1 MIKVS
6 VMYPNTA
13 GARFDHQY
21 YRDHHMPLVKEKL
34 ADRCL
39 FYTIDKGLGGASPD
53 AHAPYVAM
61 CHVFCESAK
70 AFQDGMALQGKA
82 IFDDISH
89 FTDLVP
95 VIQISEVVIGQ
106 R

>member
-6 VMYPNTA
+6 VMYPNNV

-34 ADRCL
+34 AERCL
-39 FYTIDKGLGGASPD
+39 FYTIDKGLAGESPETP
-53 AHAPYVAM
+53 APYVAM
-61 CHVFCESAK
+61 CHVFCDSVST
-70 AFQDGMALQGKA
+70 FQDGMALHGKA
-82 IFDDISH
+82 IFDDIPH

-95 VIQISEVVIGQ
+95 LVQVSEVVIG
-106 R
+106 